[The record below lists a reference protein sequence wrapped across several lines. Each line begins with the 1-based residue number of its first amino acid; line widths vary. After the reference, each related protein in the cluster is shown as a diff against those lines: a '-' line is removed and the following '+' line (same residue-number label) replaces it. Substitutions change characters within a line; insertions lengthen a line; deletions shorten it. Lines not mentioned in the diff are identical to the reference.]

1 MPASLQKC
9 SDNRK
14 INPNSERV
22 IQCSYCP
29 QKYSLFGMT
38 GPDRFAFCATVL
50 RVFSSSDN
58 TIIVSSTR
66 VFSIE
71 RQGVCL

>member
-14 INPNSERV
+14 INPNSERL

-29 QKYSLFGMT
+29 QKYSLVWD
-38 GPDRFAFCATVL
+38 DRPKSIRFL
-50 RVFSSSDN
+50 RHRSPSF
-58 TIIVSSTR
+58 
-66 VFSIE
+66 FIE
-71 RQGVCL
+71 